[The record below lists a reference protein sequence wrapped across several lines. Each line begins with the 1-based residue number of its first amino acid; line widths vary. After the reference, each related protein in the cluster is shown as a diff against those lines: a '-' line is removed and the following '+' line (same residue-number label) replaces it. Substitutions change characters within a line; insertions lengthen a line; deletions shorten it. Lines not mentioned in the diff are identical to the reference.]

1 MTSQIYTQQRQ
12 REDERRRVSL
22 GRGIPGHKSVDLIGF
37 EDESRAE
44 GSLATSSL
52 GGGSR
57 VDQVLAE
64 ETQPSSRRSSHGY
77 GTLSAMLGRRLSK
90 AAQPAFL
97 DLFDTAY
104 RVFVVGVL
112 LMTVLPGVI
121 VPIKAPLSLSEPLER
136 MTPISVGCVLP
147 QSQSRHPHQHLT
159 LDDYIRET
167 EQLASHA
174 KVLLW
179 PEQALHLR
187 TEQERQEVL
196 REVQGVT
203 ARYGIWVGVGLG
215 SPPRASP
222 VEDNDDDAESIKR
235 RNELVLIGPHGTIG
249 EYSKRALVPLV
260 ESYGHLPGSEAPPI
274 WTIPLPPPRGVTKPD
289 WAEGAPYERGV
300 GVMPL
305 ICLDTLHPSI
315 SSSPALISDGGRH
328 REVARTPAL
337 ILLATSPPSGAVPS
351 MIVDHA
357 KDLAVQRSA
366 QVLICDGSGA
376 EAISGL
382 VEVDGTVR
390 YRQRGEGGFVVKS
403 GVPYGHGGDRRSGWE
418 VLGSLGVWG
427 IITAVV
433 ALGAIVE
440 LGSQSLG
447 RADYNLRGGWSGL
460 ATRIKRALGKR
471 GEDAESE
478 RLIDTE

>member
-1 MTSQIYTQQRQ
+1 M
-12 REDERRRVSL
+12 
-22 GRGIPGHKSVDLIGF
+22 DLIGF

-97 DLFDTAY
+97 DLFDDAY
-104 RVFVVGVL
+104 RAFVVIVL
-112 LMTVLPGVI
+112 LMTVLPGLV
-121 VPIKAPLSLSEPLER
+121 VPITAPLSLSEPLER

-147 QSQSRHPHQHLT
+147 QSRKPHQHLT
-159 LDDYIRET
+159 LADYVRET
-167 EQLASHA
+167 EQLASRA

-187 TEQERQEVL
+187 TEQERQELL
-196 REVQGVT
+196 REVQGV
-203 ARYGIWVGVGLG
+203 AERYGIWVGVGLG

-222 VEDNDDDAESIKR
+222 VEDDDGDVESIKR
-235 RNELVLIGPHGTIG
+235 RNELVLVGPHGTIG
-249 EYSKRALVPLV
+249 QYSKRALIPLV

-289 WAEGAPYERGV
+289 WADGAPYEREV

-305 ICLDTLHPSI
+305 ICLDALHPSI
-315 SSSPALISDGGRH
+315 SSSPALVSDGERH
-328 REVARTPAL
+328 REVARTPAS
-337 ILLATSPPSGAVPS
+337 ILLATSPPSARSGAVPS
-351 MIVDHA
+351 MIMDHA
-357 KDLAVQRSA
+357 KDLAVQHSA

-403 GVPYGHGGDRRSGWE
+403 GVPYGRDGERRSGWE

-433 ALGAIVE
+433 ALGAIIE
-440 LGSQSLG
+440 LVSQRFG
-447 RADYNLRGGWSGL
+447 QADYNLRGGWSGL